1 MSSTRSRPSAE
12 QPDEKFQLKQVF
24 TSLTTLPRIARLVW
38 AASPSLTC
46 WSALLNL
53 IRGITPAIS
62 ATITQL
68 LFDGVLAGIHD
79 HTINPIWL
87 PVILQL
93 VVNMLDRIFSR
104 AGSVCQSLL
113 QDRVSD
119 YVEIQVLTKA
129 NTLDL
134 AQFEDAEYY
143 DKLRQATQGASYKP
157 ASMISQMFELARAI
171 ITLVSMLF
179 LLFHL
184 SWWLVLVAVLVPVP
198 SFIANSRYS
207 LRGYWLARRQS
218 PERRLQWYYN
228 HVLTVDHY
236 NKEIKLFNLGELFLE
251 RFKQYTEKL
260 YEDSKRLMIP
270 RTLNALLWSIL
281 TIVANSA
288 IYLYIALQAVQ
299 GRISFGQLSKYVTAA
314 NQSGQSFQ
322 SVLDGFSNIYE
333 YSLYINQL
341 FEFLEYQ
348 PKIVSPANPA
358 PMPASVQNQGMEI
371 EFRNVS
377 FTYAG
382 KEQAALDNVSFK
394 IGVGETVALVGKNGA
409 GKTTL
414 VKLVSRLYDPDEG
427 EILIG
432 GRNVKEYDLQ
442 ELRENIGVIFQDYAR
457 YHMTAHDNVGIG
469 RVSQIED
476 REFILAAAHKSGA
489 DSVIEELSDGYE
501 AMLGR
506 WFKNGIELSGGQ
518 WQKIALARAFMRNA
532 PILILDEPTSA
543 LDAQAEYEVFTRFR
557 HLTEGRTAIFISHRF
572 STVRLADRIFVIE
585 HGKMRESGSHA
596 ELMELNGRYAELF
609 NLQAKAY
616 R

>member
-1 MSSTRSRPSAE
+1 
-12 QPDEKFQLKQVF
+12 
-24 TSLTTLPRIARLVW
+24 
-38 AASPSLTC
+38 
-46 WSALLNL
+46 
-53 IRGITPAIS
+53 
-62 ATITQL
+62 
-68 LFDGVLAGIHD
+68 
-79 HTINPIWL
+79 
-87 PVILQL
+87 
-93 VVNMLDRIFSR
+93 
-104 AGSVCQSLL
+104 
-113 QDRVSD
+113 
-119 YVEIQVLTKA
+119 
-129 NTLDL
+129 
-134 AQFEDAEYY
+134 
-143 DKLRQATQGASYKP
+143 
-157 ASMISQMFELARAI
+157 
-171 ITLVSMLF
+171 
-179 LLFHL
+179 
-184 SWWLVLVAVLVPVP
+184 
-198 SFIANSRYS
+198 
-207 LRGYWLARRQS
+207 
-218 PERRLQWYYN
+218 
-228 HVLTVDHY
+228 
-236 NKEIKLFNLGELFLE
+236 
-251 RFKQYTEKL
+251 
-260 YEDSKRLMIP
+260 MIP

-394 IGVGETVALVGKNGA
+394 IGAGETVALVGKNGA